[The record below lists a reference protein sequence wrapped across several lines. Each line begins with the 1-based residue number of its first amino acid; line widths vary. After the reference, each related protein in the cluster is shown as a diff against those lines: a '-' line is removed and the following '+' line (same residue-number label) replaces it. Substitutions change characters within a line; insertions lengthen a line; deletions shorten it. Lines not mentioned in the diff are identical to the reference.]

1 MNYRHLILY
10 VFTLF
15 VLSSCD
21 SNYNKTIVW
30 LDKIEKNESIET
42 IKKTQPHFI
51 EVDWENPIIIDNE
64 TRYEI
69 IKIKGNSDP
78 LGMQHFLV
86 FIDGRYYGRNSK
98 K

>member
-42 IKKTQPHFI
+42 VKKTQPHFI
-51 EVDWENPIIIDNE
+51 EVNWENPIKIDKE
-64 TRYEI
+64 THYEI
-69 IKIKGNSDP
+69 TNIKGNTDP

-86 FIDGRYYGRNSK
+86 FIDGRYYGRDSK

>member
-1 MNYRHLILY
+1 MNYRHLILC

-15 VLSSCD
+15 VFSSCE
-21 SNYNKTIVW
+21 NYYNKTINW
-30 LDKIEKNESIET
+30 LDKIEEQETIET
-42 IKKTQPHFI
+42 VKNTQPDFI
-51 EVDWENPIIIDNE
+51 EINWENPIIIDNE

-78 LGMQHFLV
+78 LEMQHFLV
-86 FIDGRYYGRNSK
+86 FIDGKYYGRDSK